1 MNRLTTNAIV
11 EQLNVLIGLSGRIG
25 HFIHVTGNLFVIGN
39 VLTVVNWEKK
49 RVLAQV
55 QKKNSVT
62 KLIVHIMVPG
72 VPGNGMVPKWF
83 VFGSVQTVKL
93 DNLDVIHRV
102 LRHSHALDDVNV
114 METGQI
120 GKIRTGEYILVQ

>member
-11 EQLNVLIGLSGRIG
+11 EQSNVPIGPSGQIG

-39 VLTVVNWEKK
+39 VLTMVNWEKK

-62 KLIVHIMVPG
+62 KLIVRIMVHG
-72 VPGNGMVPKWF
+72 VPGNEMVPK
-83 VFGSVQTVKL
+83 
-93 DNLDVIHRV
+93 
-102 LRHSHALDDVNV
+102 
-114 METGQI
+114 
-120 GKIRTGEYILVQ
+120 